1 VSVLLAN
8 GEHQPVVS
16 TTVQY
21 NSRYVAHTVS
31 MATSVDR
38 QQPLHCHHS
47 NYAKP
52 DRPTAATLASA
63 IGRPGFKELEDI
75 GHTGG

>member
-1 VSVLLAN
+1 MSVLLAN
-8 GEHQPVVS
+8 EENQSVVS
-16 TTVQY
+16 ATVQH

-31 MATSVDR
+31 MARSVDR
-38 QQPLHCHHS
+38 RQPLHCHHS

-52 DRPTAATLASA
+52 DRSTAATLASA